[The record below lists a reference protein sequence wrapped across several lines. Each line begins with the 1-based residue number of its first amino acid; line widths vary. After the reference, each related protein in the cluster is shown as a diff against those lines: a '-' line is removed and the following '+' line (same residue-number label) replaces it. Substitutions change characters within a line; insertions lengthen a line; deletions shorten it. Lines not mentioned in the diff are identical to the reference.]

1 MRGACVRA
9 RDRGVPEDCLG
20 LLRKV
25 FAYGFGYAPRRAFV
39 PAGRTGPLGEH
50 EDLQRFRRMER
61 ADPPDAPDHLM
72 RVALKV
78 CDDCDMTAE
87 FTIGI
92 DS

>member
-9 RDRGVPEDCLG
+9 RDGGVPEECLG

-50 EDLQRFRRMER
+50 EDLQRFRRMK
-61 ADPPDAPDHLM
+61 ALIPPMPP
-72 RVALKV
+72 
-78 CDDCDMTAE
+78 T
-87 FTIGI
+87 T
-92 DS
+92 